1 MHPKGQWNFE
11 SLRAE
16 ALKYS
21 SRREFQL
28 QNGSAYNASGVLKI
42 REVICAH
49 MVNDKKPNGYWNRE
63 RCKEEALKYKTRMD
77 FGDSNGAAYN
87 ASKRLKILEEVC
99 AHMEQIK
106 YPKGHWTIENLHAEA
121 LKYENK
127 VDFRKKSNPAFLTAS
142 RKKILDQIC
151 SHMEAGKLPN
161 GYWMTKENCAKEALK
176 YTNRRAFSLGNSSAY
191 HGADVSGWLD
201 EICDHMDFNP
211 SSDSDA
217 IYIWKAIGQTFNGL
231 QVYKFGITSSR
242 LDDRRINEVAKKAS
256 MKFEV
261 ILLAKVSI
269 NAVEIETQ
277 LLKLGFNPKYVG
289 FNGSSEFRSL
299 TVEEL
304 DLATKLIRAY
314 QVN

>member
-1 MHPKGQWNFE
+1 MLWDTCHQSSLGKNNLQVSYTDGSVIRGLIHFE
-11 SLRAE
+11 TCQQE
-16 ALKYS
+16 ALKFE
-21 SRREFQL
+21 SRQLFQKG
-28 QNGSAYNASGVLKI
+28 NAAAYKAAGELNI
-42 REVICAH
+42 RDVICSH
-49 MVNDKKPNGYWNRE
+49 MVEVKKPKDFWTLDN
-63 RCKEEALKYKTRMD
+63 LK
-77 FGDSNGAAYN
+77 
-87 ASKRLKILEEVC
+87 L
-99 AHMEQIK
+99 
-106 YPKGHWTIENLHAEA
+106 EA

-161 GYWMTKENCAKEALK
+161 GYWMIKENCATEALK
-176 YTNRRAFSLGNSSAY
+176 YMNRRAFSLANSSAY
-191 HGADVSGWLD
+191 HGADINGWLD
-201 EICDHMDFNP
+201 EICEHMDFNP
-211 SSDSDA
+211 SSDSDV

-242 LDDRRINEVAKKAS
+242 LDDKRINEVAKKAN

-299 TVEEL
+299 TIEAL
-304 DLATKLIRAY
+304 DSAIKLIKKY